1 MIENKSFTDVLF
13 LRALRKSRNV
23 NVLPVCQRL
32 LYCLTWTVCLSYADR
47 LLKCRCNGLLAC
59 RLRLGESPVM
69 FLTAHRTET
78 L

>member
-32 LYCLTWTVCLSYADR
+32 SYCLTWTVCLS
-47 LLKCRCNGLLAC
+47 
-59 RLRLGESPVM
+59 
-69 FLTAHRTET
+69 
-78 L
+78 